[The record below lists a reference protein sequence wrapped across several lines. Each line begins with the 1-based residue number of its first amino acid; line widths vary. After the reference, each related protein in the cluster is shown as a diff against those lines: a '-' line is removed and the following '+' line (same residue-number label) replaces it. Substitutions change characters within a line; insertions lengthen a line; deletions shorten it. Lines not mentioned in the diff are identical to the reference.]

1 MVVTIHQECQKR
13 FRQLDYTSFGLY
25 INQFCFFVKGFQ
37 KTGDT
42 LICNLLYILQVQLN
56 FGVDIIT
63 VLFDECYVVKVY
75 ILINV
80 NIKKKF
86 QDNLIRGKLTKRKC
100 VPCTCVSLSR
110 EMTKKKGKFSIFLP
124 RKYSFC
130 VHLVVC

>member
-1 MVVTIHQECQKR
+1 MLQFTKNVNKDFVSWSA
-13 FRQLDYTSFGLY
+13 LLLVLTSISFAFLSKV
-25 INQFCFFVKGFQ
+25 FKKGA
-37 KTGDT
+37 T
-42 LICNLLYILQVQLN
+42 LICNLLYILQMQLN

-63 VLFDECYVVKVY
+63 VSSDECYVVKMY
-75 ILINV
+75 ILITV

-100 VPCTCVSLSR
+100 VPCTCISLSR
-110 EMTKKKGKFSIFLP
+110 EMTKKKGKFFIFLP

>member
-1 MVVTIHQECQKR
+1 MLQFTKNVNKDFVSWIA
-13 FRQLDYTSFGLY
+13 LLLVLTSISFACLSKV
-25 INQFCFFVKGFQ
+25 FK
-37 KTGDT
+37 KEAT
-42 LICNLLYILQVQLN
+42 LICNLLYILQMQLN

-63 VLFDECYVVKVY
+63 VSSDECYVVKMY
-75 ILINV
+75 ILITV

-100 VPCTCVSLSR
+100 VPCTCISLSR
-110 EMTKKKGKFSIFLP
+110 EMTEKKGKFFIFLP

>member
-1 MVVTIHQECQKR
+1 MLQFTKNVNKDFVSWIA
-13 FRQLDYTSFGLY
+13 LLLVLTSISFACLSKV
-25 INQFCFFVKGFQ
+25 FK
-37 KTGDT
+37 KEAT
-42 LICNLLYILQVQLN
+42 LICNLLYILQMQLN

-63 VLFDECYVVKVY
+63 VSSDECYVVKMY
-75 ILINV
+75 ILITV

-100 VPCTCVSLSR
+100 VPCTCISLSR
-110 EMTKKKGKFSIFLP
+110 EMTKKKGKFFIFLP

>member
-1 MVVTIHQECQKR
+1 M
-13 FRQLDYTSFGLY
+13 
-25 INQFCFFVKGFQ
+25 
-37 KTGDT
+37 
-42 LICNLLYILQVQLN
+42 QLN

-63 VLFDECYVVKVY
+63 LLFDECYVVKMY

-80 NIKKKF
+80 NIKRKF

-100 VPCTCVSLSR
+100 VPCTCISPSR

>member
-1 MVVTIHQECQKR
+1 MLQFTKNVNKDFVSWIE
-13 FRQLDYTSFGLY
+13 FLLVLTSISFAFLSKV
-25 INQFCFFVKGFQ
+25 FK
-37 KTGDT
+37 KEAT
-42 LICNLLYILQVQLN
+42 LICNLLYILQMQLN

-63 VLFDECYVVKVY
+63 VSSDECYVVKMY
-75 ILINV
+75 ILITV

-100 VPCTCVSLSR
+100 VPCTCISLSR
-110 EMTKKKGKFSIFLP
+110 EMTKKKGKFFIFLP

>member
-1 MVVTIHQECQKR
+1 MLQFTKNVNKDFVSWIA
-13 FRQLDYTSFGLY
+13 LLLVLTSISFACLSKV
-25 INQFCFFVKGFQ
+25 FK
-37 KTGDT
+37 KEAT
-42 LICNLLYILQVQLN
+42 LICNLLYILQMQLN

-63 VLFDECYVVKVY
+63 LSSVECYVVKMY
-75 ILINV
+75 ILITV

-100 VPCTCVSLSR
+100 VPCTCISLSR
-110 EMTKKKGKFSIFLP
+110 EMTKKKGKFFIFLP

>member
-1 MVVTIHQECQKR
+1 MLQFTKNVNKDFISWIALLLV
-13 FRQLDYTSFGLY
+13 LTSISFAFLSKV
-25 INQFCFFVKGFQ
+25 FK
-37 KTGDT
+37 KEAT
-42 LICNLLYILQVQLN
+42 LICNLLYILQMQLN

-63 VLFDECYVVKVY
+63 VSSDECYVVKMY
-75 ILINV
+75 ILITV

-100 VPCTCVSLSR
+100 VPCTCISLSR
-110 EMTKKKGKFSIFLP
+110 EMTKKKGKFFIFLP